1 MNDNSQLK
9 QQQKQFKYNK
19 ISYLLLGFN
28 DGISTV
34 SQLAINYH
42 FKNNCGLSP
51 SSLTQILTLI
61 QLPLIFKPLFGLI
74 SDIFPIKGY
83 RRKYYILICGI
94 INSLSWFAMCF
105 DIYSVFYSI
114 FWLLLGSASIS
125 FSSVLGQ
132 AILVGLSKEDINNET
147 SNSNNLVNLFFIF
160 KYIGIFL
167 ASILKG
173 YLVEKYSIKTVFI
186 LSALL
191 PIISIISG
199 LLLIE
204 NKMIQFTSQRKSY
217 ITLDNSNNQTQ
228 ISSIPNTPQ
237 IQCKQG
243 KSSKE
248 LWKKFLFFFIQKK
261 ILIPALY
268 IIFLLGIPN
277 YKDTLFY
284 YSIDIQHFSPND
296 FGIISIINTISTLIG
311 IFLYNKF
318 CLKLSFKKSVNLLH
332 IGTVLSSFLYTLM
345 LKGYTQSFISNFYFM
360 IITSS
365 LSLAT
370 NELTLIPIT
379 SLTCALCP
387 KDLEGSV
394 NAMFVSAI
402 NFGELLSGFLGSLM
416 TKLYGIENRKY
427 NNFGKVVMTANVL
440 EIIPI
445 FVLLLIPGKYFKVE
459 DEQAVKDI
467 VIEMG
472 DKKSNANENN
482 NNDNIVQVE

>member
-9 QQQKQFKYNK
+9 QRQKQFKYNK

-105 DIYSVFYSI
+105 DVYSVFYSI
-114 FWLLLGSASIS
+114 FWLLLANASIS
-125 FSSVLGQ
+125 FTSVLGQ
-132 AILVGLSKEDINNET
+132 AILVGLSKEDNNKIK
-147 SNSNNLVNLFFIF
+147 NSSNLVNLFFIC

-167 ASILKG
+167 SSILKG
-173 YLVEKYSIKTVFI
+173 YLVEKFSIKTVFVF
-186 LSALL
+186 SALL
-191 PIISIISG
+191 PIISIVSG
-199 LLLIE
+199 LILIE
-204 NKMIQFTSQRKSY
+204 NKVNKLTPQRKSY
-217 ITLDNSNNQTQ
+217 ITLDDSNNQTQ
-228 ISSIPNTPQ
+228 ISSIPKTPQ
-237 IQCKQG
+237 IQSNQCKSN
-243 KSSKE
+243 KS
-248 LWKKFLFFFIQKK
+248 LWKKFLFFFIQTK
-261 ILIPALY
+261 ILIPTLY

-284 YSIDIQHFSPND
+284 YSIDIQNFFPND

-311 IFLYNKF
+311 IFIYNKF
-318 CLKLSFKKSVNLLH
+318 CFKLSFKMSVNLLH

-345 LKGYTQSFISNFYFM
+345 LKGYTQPFISNFYFM
-360 IITSS
+360 TITSS
-365 LSLAT
+365 LSLST

-394 NAMFVSAI
+394 NAMFVSAV
-402 NFGELLSGFLGSLM
+402 NFGELLSGFLGSII
-416 TKLYGIENRKY
+416 TKLYGIENGNY
-427 NNFGKVVMTANVL
+427 HNFGKVVMTANVL

-445 FVLLLIPGKYFKVE
+445 FVLLLIPGKYFRIE
-459 DEQAVKDI
+459 EEQTVKDI
-467 VIEMG
+467 VIEMKDQKG
-472 DKKSNANENN
+472 DENK